1 MNLSD
6 KQKEILDKYKI
17 DYRTIDD
24 VVDLLTE
31 IFVRSGDFLDKD
43 DEPLPE
49 CLELED
55 LYYEIYNEE
64 CCKNKGTE
72 QCLFSCNFFIIQ
84 YNLSRGYCMKKRMRI
99 KYDLSGNKKDDIV
112 IFVPEEQGKIKVIRI
127 GVPDDQETIHIYIL
141 TNK

>member
-72 QCLFSCNFFIIQ
+72 
-84 YNLSRGYCMKKRMRI
+84 
-99 KYDLSGNKKDDIV
+99 
-112 IFVPEEQGKIKVIRI
+112 
-127 GVPDDQETIHIYIL
+127 
-141 TNK
+141 